1 MKILSLFLLLTFSLG
16 YQPKDNLSSFNQ
28 SSLDELLGQKN
39 KTTQFGNSCSLDR
52 KELIAEIEALPRKFK
67 FNPKKYQ
74 PSNNHC
80 LSLASYRKELYKS
93 IQVNKLD
100 YGNRKIKIA
109 IIDTGLDFTIPA
121 FKNKIYRPAGVNE
134 SFYGLNLLAD
144 SQKTYWYP
152 QDNHGHGTHVA
163 GIIVGLFPN
172 ALILP
177 IKVFESIKNQASIA
191 VAIDIAIKAKVDIIN
206 ISFGGEEADPNELA
220 MIKKAEQAGI
230 LVVAASG
237 NDNINLTTDKK
248 KYYPAS
254 YQTSNIISV
263 MAHDREGAVS
273 AFSNYS
279 ETYTDLMA
287 LGTVKSY
294 MIKKNNKKDKCM
306 GVMNGTSQA
315 TPFVTVTAAILMA
328 KNPKWNYLQ
337 VKNTILNSVDKKE
350 SWASFTKSSGK
361 LNIVRTVSAK
371 APQI

>member
-1 MKILSLFLLLTFSLG
+1 MKTILSLFFFLTLIFGQKTKETQVFDPASLDALFG
-16 YQPKDNLSSFNQ
+16 KDNQ
-28 SSLDELLGQKN
+28 S
-39 KTTQFGNSCSLDR
+39 TQLNNSCFLDR
-52 KELIAEIEALPRKFK
+52 RELIAEIDSLPRKFN
-67 FNPKKYQ
+67 FKKYEK

-80 LSLASYRKELYKS
+80 QSLASYRKELYQS
-93 IQVNKLD
+93 IQVTKLD
-100 YGNRKIKIA
+100 YGTRKIKIA

-121 FKNKIYRPAGVNE
+121 FKNKIYRPAGVDD
-134 SFYGLNLLAD
+134 SFYGLNLLSE
-144 SQKTYWYP
+144 SQANYWYP
-152 QDNHGHGTHVA
+152 KDNHGHGTHVA

-177 IKVFESIKNQASIA
+177 IKVFDSIKNQASIS
-191 VAIDIAIKAKVDIIN
+191 VAINIAIRAKVDIIN
-206 ISFGGEEADPNELA
+206 ISFGGEEADEQELA

-237 NDNINLTTDKK
+237 NDKINLTTDKK

-254 YQTSNIISV
+254 YQTSNLISV
-263 MAHDREGAVS
+263 MAHDQQGAV
-273 AFSNYS
+273 ATFSNYS

-294 MIKKNNKKDKCM
+294 MINKNNKKEKCM
-306 GVMNGTSQA
+306 GVMTGTSQA

-328 KNPKWNYLQ
+328 KNPSWNYLQ
-337 VKNTILNSVDKKE
+337 VKNTILNSVDKQD